1 MDLDRLNELM
11 LDGDYIS
18 GVYLKVDSREQIS
31 LYHKIKDIPS
41 ITGVI
46 SHSASLSTMR
56 RLLQEMLKLTL
67 TNGLFAAA
75 IIFGVI
81 YNNARISFSERRNEF
96 ATMLMLGFSRRDIYG
111 LVMGELTLLT
121 IAAMPLGCAL
131 GYAFS
136 WTLTE
141 GTANE
146 IFRTP
151 LHLEPRAYGFAI
163 LFALVSVAASSG
175 VVLSQ
180 LNRLDIVEVLK
191 TQE

>member
-1 MDLDRLNELM
+1 
-11 LDGDYIS
+11 
-18 GVYLKVDSREQIS
+18 
-31 LYHKIKDIPS
+31 
-41 ITGVI
+41 
-46 SHSASLSTMR
+46 
-56 RLLQEMLKLTL
+56 
-67 TNGLFAAA
+67 
-75 IIFGVI
+75 
-81 YNNARISFSERRNEF
+81 
-96 ATMLMLGFSRRDIYG
+96 MLGFSRRDIYG